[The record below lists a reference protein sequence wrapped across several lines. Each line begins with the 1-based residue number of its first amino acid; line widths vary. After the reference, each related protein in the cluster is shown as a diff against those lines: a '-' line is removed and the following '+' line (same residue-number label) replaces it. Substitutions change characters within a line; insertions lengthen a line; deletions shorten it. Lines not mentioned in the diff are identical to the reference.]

1 MNRKEEIEARLAAIR
16 KEMDAPDADID
27 ALTEEVR
34 SLKAEL
40 NQINEAAEKR
50 RKLREAVSSGA
61 GTLVRSFANDGPQMK
76 QYNAAS
82 EEYRRAWLKNLAV
95 DHRGAHIFG
104 DMTEEEKRAFTF
116 TTENTGEVV
125 PTAIMNRIIE
135 LVENDS
141 PIYDDSQK
149 SSMVSG
155 FSVPRH
161 KATTAGDAKEVAEGT
176 ANDDEQ
182 DEFDSLDLPG
192 IEIKKHIVLTRKMQ
206 FQSISAFEEWIVT
219 HLAARIRV
227 AKEAHLIS
235 QLDNPS
241 VGIDSANIVQGT
253 ALTDEE
259 IRNVLGLLNGTG
271 IRVLYANSNMIWST
285 IAGLTDEGG
294 DKLFIPNS
302 MADPVIEGRVYGT
315 LVKKDSNVPDDTFYV
330 GYPNKLL
337 SNNFIDFDVT
347 PQIEPKTL
355 NRIFVGY
362 SLFDGGL
369 EDPKAFAKWSKSG
382 G

>member
-16 KEMDAPDADID
+16 TEMDAPDADID

-34 SLKAEL
+34 GLKAEL

-50 RKLREAVSSGA
+50 RKLREAVSGGA
-61 GTLVRSFANDGPQMK
+61 GTIVRNFANEELATK
-76 QYNAAS
+76 QYTAAS

-95 DHRGAHIFG
+95 DHRGTHIFG

-116 TTENTGEVV
+116 TTGNTGEVV

-192 IEIKKHIVLTRKMQ
+192 IEIKKHITLTRKMQ
-206 FQSISAFEEWIVT
+206 FQSISAFEDWIVT

-227 AKEAHLIS
+227 AKEEYLIG
-235 QLDNPS
+235 QLDDPS

-271 IRVLYANSNMIWST
+271 IRVLYANSNMIWNT